1 MPTCRRK
8 RVVLTEPAEDLVRA
22 LETDPGREVFYL
34 EETGEIFETF
44 EYVQPSSPLLVPS
57 YLSRIGLMPLA
68 CPSIGSSSFSAR

>member
-34 EETGEIFETF
+34 EETGEIFETY
-44 EYVQPSSPLLVPS
+44 EYVRPPALHLASS
-57 YLSRIGLMPLA
+57 YLSHIVLMPLA
-68 CPSIGSSSFSAR
+68 CPSIGSNSFSAR